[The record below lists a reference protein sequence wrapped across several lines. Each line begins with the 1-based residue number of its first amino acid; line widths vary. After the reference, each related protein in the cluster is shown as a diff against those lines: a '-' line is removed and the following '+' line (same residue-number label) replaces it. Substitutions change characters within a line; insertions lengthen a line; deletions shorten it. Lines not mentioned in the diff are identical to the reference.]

1 MRMPKP
7 FIKLPLSFDH
17 EKLAEEIG
25 QFSDDDWRP
34 HPTGF
39 EGNSSLILVSMDG
52 EENDGFKG
60 PMKPS
65 PRLAKRYRAFPA
77 DATHAGGLSLA
88 AYGLALFLARSPTH
102 SYSDHHGPESGFLLR
117 YRRSAYGGR

>member
-17 EKLAEEIG
+17 ERLAEEIG
-25 QFSDDDWRP
+25 QFSDDDWRA

-65 PRLAKRYRAFPA
+65 PRLAKAPYIRQIM
-77 DATHAGGLSLA
+77 
-88 AYGLALFLARSPTH
+88 ARFRTVI
-102 SYSDHHGPESGFLLR
+102 G
-117 YRRSAYGGR
+117 RSRLM